1 MSIVLIDI
9 SNTHTKLV
17 VVEPTQSSQILPL
30 YKNELAF
37 QIVETSQISS
47 DNLQH
52 YCDLLEQSS
61 NSSIEQ
67 AWVSSVV
74 PDKSAIIQSFFESN
88 DIVVQFIN
96 HQTVKDLVIDYPKP
110 SEIGADRLANAV
122 AAKYFYPSP
131 AIVLD
136 FGTAITF
143 DILDEQGS
151 YIGGIIAPGIQMMK
165 HYFCDKTA
173 LLPEMQLDEL
183 KQTPQ
188 SIIGRSTQEA
198 MQIGTLTGHVG
209 LVGHL
214 LDKLKAEYENTGG
227 NPPTIIACG
236 GDAELIC
243 QHFQEIIIHPRLTL
257 DGLLLN
263 FS

>member
-1 MSIVLIDI
+1 MSVVLIDI

-17 VVEPTQSSQILPL
+17 VVEPTQSLPL

-37 QIVETSQISS
+37 QILETFSISS
-47 DNLQH
+47 KSLQQC
-52 YCDLLEQSS
+52 CDELEQSS
-61 NSSIEQ
+61 QTKIDQ

-74 PDKSAIIQSFFESN
+74 PSKSSVIEQYFETKETM
-88 DIVVQFIN
+88 VKFMN
-96 HQTVKDLVIDYPKP
+96 HQTLKSLMIDYPKP
-110 SEIGADRLANAV
+110 SEIGPDRLANAV
-122 AAKYFYPSP
+122 AAKHFYPSP
-131 AIVLD
+131 AIVVD

-143 DILDEQGS
+143 DILDEHGS

-173 LLPEMQLDEL
+173 LLPEIELDDL
-183 KQTPQ
+183 KKAPQ

-198 MQIGTLTGHVG
+198 MQIGTLTGHIG

-243 QHFQEIIIHPRLTL
+243 QYFPDIIIHPRLTL

-263 FS
+263 FK